1 MTRYAV
7 MLLAA
12 TALLAGPALAASKK
26 SAPQTKATAIH
37 GAPGNTP
44 GFGGSS
50 ANPRGKGKNGGNGI
64 HNIGGGAPGQGGVNE
79 ADDRPAGNMHG
90 GLAGATGYSK

>member
-26 SAPQTKATAIH
+26 AAPETKATEIH

-50 ANPRGKGKNGGNGI
+50 ANPNGKGKNGGNGI

>member
-1 MTRYAV
+1 MTGYAV

-12 TALLAGPALAASKK
+12 TALLAGPALAASKRQ
-26 SAPQTKATAIH
+26 APETKATEIH

-50 ANPRGKGKNGGNGI
+50 ANPNGNGRNGGGGI
-64 HNIGGGAPGQGGVNE
+64 HNIGGGAPGQGGTNE